1 MSGGVPPGDAGG
13 ARRPEEALVI
23 VGRVRKPQGLHGELL
38 VEIITDDPDA
48 VFAPGRRVHV
58 GTTSG
63 DPSSDA
69 ATLTVKRARPFKD
82 SYIVGFA
89 EIGDRTSAEGWRG
102 RYLLAPAGELA
113 ELAPDE
119 VYRHDLLGMRVSD
132 ETAGDIGTVADLY
145 EFPQGLTLE
154 VRGAGEPVLLPYR
167 PEIVRE
173 VDLDERV
180 IRVTLPPGLLD

>member
-1 MSGGVPPGDAGG
+1 MPPGDAGG
-13 ARRPEEALVI
+13 ARRPDEALVI

-48 VFAPGRRVHV
+48 VFAPGRRIHV
-58 GTTSG
+58 GTTAG

-69 ATLTVKRARPFKD
+69 ATLTVKRARPFKG
-82 SYIVGFA
+82 SCIVGFA
-89 EIGDRTSAEGWRG
+89 EIGDRTAAELWRG
-102 RYLLAPAGELA
+102 RYLLAPAGELT

-132 ETAGDIGTVADLY
+132 ETAGDIGTIADLY

-154 VRGAGEPVLLPYR
+154 VRGSGQPVLVPYR

-173 VDLDERV
+173 VDLDARV
-180 IRVTLPPGLLD
+180 VHVTLPPGLLD